1 MGLHFKTAAGLLLL
15 IQSFHLASFQN
26 STNSPAI
33 TIDRTWLRELARNKS
48 VSPNDAL
55 TREELEYDERGQPPI
70 ESSGGIPSGA
80 MAIFPGEEDNLTAEG
95 SGDEDHM
102 FTSWPL
108 NVTFTESEPPDGNM
122 SSTNNVS
129 DGASESNQTN
139 ITDTTEVP
147 DNQTATPR
155 NNSSDPSV
163 QNVTSAEDL
172 GNHTDATTASPPQDD
187 VTEEGST
194 PTAAKDWN
202 STDESDT
209 TVPHT
214 PEATTV
220 VSATTVVGS
229 ATTVNQTDTAAATP
243 TTSPEASTATPT
255 TSPEASTAVDLNTPE
270 GANKTGKVVAD
281 GSSSDRGLD
290 SDATTSK
297 KSYWLA
303 VLGTLVAVV
312 FVVAVTYVVL
322 KRKYQRDYSHRKLIE
337 DYPSEPVLR
346 LDNCEPLDLNFGRMA
361 YHNPGLQEDNIQMS
375 DIPRRH

>member
-26 STNSPAI
+26 STNPPAI

-139 ITDTTEVP
+139 ITDTAEVP

-155 NNSSDPSV
+155 NNSSDVSM

-187 VTEEGST
+187 VEEGST

-202 STDESDT
+202 STDESGA
-209 TVPHT
+209 TVPGT
-214 PEATTV
+214 PKATT
-220 VSATTVVGS
+220 VGS
-229 ATTVNQTDTAAATP
+229 ATNVNQT
-243 TTSPEASTATPT
+243 SSEASTATPT
-255 TSPEASTAVDLNTPE
+255 TSPEAPTAVDLKTPE

-281 GSSSDRGLD
+281 GSSSERGTTGPGCTLFD
-290 SDATTSK
+290 S
-297 KSYWLA
+297 
-303 VLGTLVAVV
+303 
-312 FVVAVTYVVL
+312 
-322 KRKYQRDYSHRKLIE
+322 RI
-337 DYPSEPVLR
+337 
-346 LDNCEPLDLNFGRMA
+346 NNFMCD
-361 YHNPGLQEDNIQMS
+361 HL
-375 DIPRRH
+375 

>member
-80 MAIFPGEEDNLTAEG
+80 MAIFPGEEDNFTAEG

-122 SSTNNVS
+122 YSTNNVS

-155 NNSSDPSV
+155 NNSSDLS
-163 QNVTSAEDL
+163 VTSAEDL

-194 PTAAKDWN
+194 PMAAKDWN

-220 VSATTVVGS
+220 GSATTVVGS
-229 ATTVNQTDTAAATP
+229 ATTVNQTGTAAATP

-281 GSSSDRGLD
+281 GSSSDRGTTGPGCTLSD
-290 SDATTSK
+290 S
-297 KSYWLA
+297 
-303 VLGTLVAVV
+303 
-312 FVVAVTYVVL
+312 
-322 KRKYQRDYSHRKLIE
+322 RI
-337 DYPSEPVLR
+337 
-346 LDNCEPLDLNFGRMA
+346 NNFMCD
-361 YHNPGLQEDNIQMS
+361 HL
-375 DIPRRH
+375 

>member
-26 STNSPAI
+26 STNPPAI

-139 ITDTTEVP
+139 ITDTAEVP

-155 NNSSDPSV
+155 NNSSDVSM

-187 VTEEGST
+187 VEEGST

-202 STDESDT
+202 STDESGAT
-209 TVPHT
+209 IPGT
-214 PEATTV
+214 PKATTV
-220 VSATTVVGS
+220 GSATTVVGS
-229 ATTVNQTDTAAATP
+229 ATTVVGSATNVNQTDTAAKTP
-243 TTSPEASTATPT
+243 TTSSEASTATPT
-255 TSPEASTAVDLNTPE
+255 TSPEASTAVDLKTPE

-281 GSSSDRGLD
+281 GSSSERGTTGPGCTLFD
-290 SDATTSK
+290 SRINDFMCDH
-297 KSYWLA
+297 L
-303 VLGTLVAVV
+303 
-312 FVVAVTYVVL
+312 
-322 KRKYQRDYSHRKLIE
+322 
-337 DYPSEPVLR
+337 
-346 LDNCEPLDLNFGRMA
+346 
-361 YHNPGLQEDNIQMS
+361 
-375 DIPRRH
+375 